1 MGNCLFKKDHASQR
15 LETDIFYLQKENIKT
30 YDYILGE
37 LESIKALVNA
47 RRQIITPPQKYLQT
61 SV

>member
-1 MGNCLFKKDHASQR
+1 MGNCLIKKDPVSQR
-15 LETDIFYLQKENIKT
+15 LQTDIFYLQKENIRT

-37 LESIKALVNA
+37 LESIKTLVNA
-47 RRQIITPPQKYLQT
+47 RSQIITPPRKYLQT